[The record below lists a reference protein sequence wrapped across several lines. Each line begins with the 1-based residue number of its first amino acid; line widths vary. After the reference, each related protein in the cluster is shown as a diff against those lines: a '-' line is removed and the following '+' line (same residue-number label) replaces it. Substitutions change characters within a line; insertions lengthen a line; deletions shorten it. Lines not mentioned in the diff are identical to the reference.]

1 MSKLFFIAIA
11 LTLFITPSI
20 CVTEKQITSE
30 VDGSQPV
37 VLADPIEEI
46 NAHALE
52 ASKSQIILDAGE
64 EPQEVTVQ
72 SKQIEQPN
80 VKKSKP
86 VSIFTPQMNSQAI
99 SVKPEIKL
107 ISDDTPAENQ
117 ETAGQKTV
125 NNEQEENTEDDK
137 KDGSTFGQ
145 YVLWGIALLGI
156 VSIGATVF
164 IVLKK

>member
-11 LTLFITPSI
+11 LTLFISPAI
-20 CVTEKQITSE
+20 CSEVEQITPVVE
-30 VDGSQPV
+30 GSQPV

-52 ASKSQIILDAGE
+52 ASKSQIILDAGKKSE
-64 EPQEVTVQ
+64 DGTVQ
-72 SKQIEQPN
+72 SKQIEQPDVN
-80 VKKSKP
+80 KSKP
-86 VSIFTPQMNSQAI
+86 VSIFTPQVNSQAI
-99 SVKPEIKL
+99 SVKSEIKPT
-107 ISDDTPAENQ
+107 SNDTPAENQ
-117 ETAGQKTV
+117 ETAGQKTE
-125 NNEQEENTEDDK
+125 NNNQEEKTEDDK